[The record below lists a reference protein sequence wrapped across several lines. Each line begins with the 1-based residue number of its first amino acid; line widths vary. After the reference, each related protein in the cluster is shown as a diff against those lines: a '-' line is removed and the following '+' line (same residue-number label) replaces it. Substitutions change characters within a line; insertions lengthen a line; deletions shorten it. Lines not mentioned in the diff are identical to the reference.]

1 MELQGKKI
9 LFLGDSITEGHG
21 TSAPEH
27 IYWNVVEQLT
37 GAACKGYGIGGTRI
51 ARQQKPSDCEVY
63 DRYFGSRVAEM
74 DPEADIVMVLG
85 GTNDYGH
92 GDAPLGHP
100 ADRTPDTFYGALHD
114 LCRQLIE
121 KYPTAVIA
129 FMTPTHR
136 LDEERL
142 VNERGVRN
150 VATLGT
156 YAQVIREVAEEY
168 GLPVCDLRRISGINP
183 AIGAQKA
190 LYMPDGLHPNDAGAA
205 RIAQRIVGFLQ
216 AL

>member
-27 IYWNVVEQLT
+27 IYWNVVGQLT
-37 GAACKGYGIGGTRI
+37 GARCKGYGIGGTRI
-51 ARQQKPSDCEVY
+51 ARQQTPSACERY

-100 ADRTPDTFYGALHD
+100 ADRTSRVCGMWQLWAAMRRRSGRWRRNTGCRCAICGASAASIPPLRHRKP
-114 LCRQLIE
+114 CIC
-121 KYPTAVIA
+121 PMAC
-129 FMTPTHR
+129 TPTTP
-136 LDEERL
+136 
-142 VNERGVRN
+142 
-150 VATLGT
+150 A
-156 YAQVIREVAEEY
+156 
-168 GLPVCDLRRISGINP
+168 LPV
-183 AIGAQKA
+183 
-190 LYMPDGLHPNDAGAA
+190 
-205 RIAQRIVGFLQ
+205 
-216 AL
+216 

>member
-51 ARQQKPSDCEVY
+51 ARQRKLAEWETA

-100 ADRTPDTFYGALHD
+100 ADRTPDTFYGAMHD

-121 KYPTAVIA
+121 KYPTAVIV

-142 VNERGVRN
+142 VNWGVRN

-183 AIGAQKA
+183 AIEAQKA

-205 RIAQRIVGFLQ
+205 RMAQRIVGFLQ

>member
-51 ARQQKPSDCEVY
+51 ARQQKPSECETA

-100 ADRTPDTFYGALHD
+100 ADRTPDTFYGAMHD

-121 KYPTAVIA
+121 KYPTAVIV

-142 VNERGVRN
+142 VNEWGVRN

-156 YAQVIREVAEEY
+156 YAQVIREVA
-168 GLPVCDLRRISGINP
+168 GVRS
-183 AIGAQKA
+183 
-190 LYMPDGLHPNDAGAA
+190 AA
-205 RIAQRIVGFLQ
+205 HQRYQ
-216 AL
+216 PCH

>member
-9 LFLGDSITEGHG
+9 LFLGDSITAGSG

-27 IYWNVVEQLT
+27 IYWNVVGQLT
-37 GAACKGYGIGGTRI
+37 GAECKGYGIGGTRI
-51 ARQQKPSDCEVY
+51 ARQQKLAEWETA

-74 DPEADIVMVLG
+74 DPQADIVMVLG

-100 ADRTPDTFYGALHD
+100 TDRTPETFYGALHD
-114 LCRQLIE
+114 LCHQLIE
-121 KYPTAVIA
+121 KYPTAIIV

-142 VNERGVRN
+142 VNEWGVRN
-150 VATLGT
+150 VATLGG
-156 YAQVIREVAEEY
+156 YAQAIREVAEEY

-183 AIGAQKA
+183 AIEAQKT
-190 LYMPDGLHPNDAGAA
+190 LYMPDGLHPSDAGAA
-205 RIAQRIVGFLQ
+205 RIARRIVGFLR